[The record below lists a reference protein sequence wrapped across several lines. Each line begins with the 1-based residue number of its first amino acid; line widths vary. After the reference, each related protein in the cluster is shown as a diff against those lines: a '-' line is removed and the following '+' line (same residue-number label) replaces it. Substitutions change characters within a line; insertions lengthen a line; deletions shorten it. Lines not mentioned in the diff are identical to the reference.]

1 MDVNELNKRLK
12 SVKSDEQLNLLFFQ
26 TKRKMRGVLHGEEVA
41 TITIKDGYAR
51 YSYVDSKIKGYCK
64 VRTLH
69 QYLTF

>member
-12 SVKSDEQLNLLFFQ
+12 SVESDEQLNLLFFK
-26 TKRKMRGVLHGEEVA
+26 TKQKIYGVLHGEEVA

-51 YSYVDSKIKGYCK
+51 YTYVDSKIKGYCK
-64 VRTLH
+64 IRKLH